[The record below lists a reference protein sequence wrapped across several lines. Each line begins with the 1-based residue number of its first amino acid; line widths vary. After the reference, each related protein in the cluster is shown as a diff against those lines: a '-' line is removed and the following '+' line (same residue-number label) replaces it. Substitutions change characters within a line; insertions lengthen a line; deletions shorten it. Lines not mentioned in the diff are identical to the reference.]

1 MGTALMTPREEVLMM
16 SAVGRDFQTFNVC
29 FRENFEYE
37 IVAFTAA

>member
-1 MGTALMTPREEVLMM
+1 MEAALMTPREQVLMM
-16 SAVGRDFQTFNVC
+16 SAADRDFHTFNVC